1 MKLRVKSSSI
11 SYYPHSFVSNQAV
24 SVITPIASC
33 QIKQYQFL
41 PSLLRVKSSSINSY
55 PHCFVSN
62 QAVSVPNLI
71 APYQVEQYQF
81 LPSLL
86 RVKSSSISSYPHFSV
101 PSQTISVPTLIAPY
115 QVKQYQFLPSLLRTK
130 SSSISSYPH
139 CSVPTPYQVEQ
150 YQLLFSL
157 LRATMSATRWCGGV
171 LIAFERTSRDTSHD
185 NINYRR
191 PGVDYDRLPRK
202 KLHRSQRVRRGVA
215 GGPARDRGHRESC
228 CYLRAYSWKKHGHAL
243 LDIGAEDRHG
253 GRYQYTALEPDSN
266 VHEKLELEKKNR
278 ERAQNA
284 CLHYLRACPRYALI
298 HQLNDIVISATFSA
312 TRVTFSATRVT
323 FSATRVTLSAT
334 RVTILCDSCNILCDS
349 VDKHWFVVRDTSIKT
364 ERLLTLVPRGPNCPI
379 QCNPS
384 TRDTILNLF
393 LALQHPYIYPVLDLD
408 FRDVATQTYV
418 ILVLP
423 FNNKGSLK
431 DLIYKRFDR
440 QPPEALLSMYRG
452 LTAATRGASVHSKW
466 QDDWSQKY
474 SQRSAGLPLSQVQRL
489 GRQVLEALL
498 FLKDRGFPPCSHLHS
513 GNIILQN
520 GVARITG
527 LENTLLGFTSRI
539 HPVIWSR
546 AREEPLSVD
555 AICFGH
561 VLFEMCAGYELCAP
575 EPSPSHLQDLRAYPQ
590 VVEVLDYIFQNPN
603 HRCPSIE
610 ELLVCDFFRNIDLR
624 EMRAAPL
631 PLAFQARLTASTIS
645 LLNEIKK
652 HQGGKRP
659 KKSQSASTT
668 ETTSPTLRDRRRDGG
683 RWNQRMGRLKQER
696 QRKMEPEDGEVEAGE
711 TEEDGT
717 RGWGDWSRRDR
728 GRWNQR
734 MGRLKQERR
743 RKMEP
748 EDGEVEA
755 GETEE
760 DGILKNGW
768 LTPQVPVVTTRP
780 RNRRLEIQSTSLWTN
795 CTQALVVVVVTSV
808 CTDGARCSVL
818 RSCTGTAG
826 NTDGAWAADTDEIYD
841 DATITDGQSS
851 PTQEKPPPVHPT
863 EIKTLISPSSAVE
876 LNTTSALANYATEA
890 GTPRPESSH
899 ARRLRVHHGHQVS
912 SEVAITDSTIH
923 RLSVSCYRLER

>member
-1 MKLRVKSSSI
+1 MRVVFVQAVPFQIKKFLPFKLHAKSNNISS
-11 SYYPHSFVSNQAV
+11 YPHSFIPSQSV
-24 SVITPIASC
+24 SVITLIASC
-33 QIKQYQFL
+33 QIKQYQLLL
-41 PSLLRVKSSSINSY
+41 PLLSTKSSSTSY
-55 PHCFVSN
+55 YSRSSSPS
-62 QAVSVPNLI
+62 QAVSVPTLV
-71 APYQVEQYQF
+71 APCQVEQYQF

-86 RVKSSSISSYPHFSV
+86 RAKLSSISSYPRCSV
-101 PSQTISVPTLIAPY
+101 ASQALSVPTLVAPC
-115 QVKQYQFLPSLLRTK
+115 QVEQYQFLPSLLRG
-130 SSSISSYPH
+130 
-139 CSVPTPYQVEQ
+139 
-150 YQLLFSL
+150 
-157 LRATMSATRWCGGV
+157 TMSATRWCGGV

-202 KLHRSQRVRRGVA
+202 QLHRSQRVRRGVE

-228 CYLRAYSWKKHGHAL
+228 CYLRAYSWKKHGHAH

-284 CLHYLRACPRYALI
+284 CLHYLRACPRYAFI
-298 HQLNDIVISATFSA
+298 HQLNDIGS
-312 TRVTFSATRVT
+312 R
-323 FSATRVTLSAT
+323 
-334 RVTILCDSCNILCDS
+334 

-431 DLIYKRFDR
+431 DLIYKS
-440 QPPEALLSMYRG
+440 PEELLFMYRG
-452 LTAATRGASVHSKW
+452 LTAATRGAVVPHLTHANACCFQSKW
-466 QDDWSQKY
+466 QDDWGQKY

-652 HQGGKRP
+652 HQSGKRP
-659 KKSQSASTT
+659 KRSQSSSTA
-668 ETTSPTLRDRRRDGG
+668 ETTSPSLRDRRSESRFSFFEKKKKRIKSLKKSPDIDIESLEE
-683 RWNQRMGRLKQER
+683 RLLPNENMFNQMMLELVQVRI
-696 QRKMEPEDGEVEAGE
+696 A
-711 TEEDGT
+711 
-717 RGWGDWSRRDR
+717 RGVAAWSGD
-728 GRWNQR
+728 
-734 MGRLKQERR
+734 
-743 RKMEP
+743 
-748 EDGEVEA
+748 
-755 GETEE
+755 
-760 DGILKNGW
+760 
-768 LTPQVPVVTTRP
+768 
-780 RNRRLEIQSTSLWTN
+780 
-795 CTQALVVVVVTSV
+795 
-808 CTDGARCSVL
+808 
-818 RSCTGTAG
+818 
-826 NTDGAWAADTDEIYD
+826 
-841 DATITDGQSS
+841 
-851 PTQEKPPPVHPT
+851 
-863 EIKTLISPSSAVE
+863 SAVV
-876 LNTTSALANYATEA
+876 
-890 GTPRPESSH
+890 RVVI
-899 ARRLRVHHGHQVS
+899 RLWC
-912 SEVAITDSTIH
+912 EW
-923 RLSVSCYRLER
+923 

>member
-1 MKLRVKSSSI
+1 MLNLYKNISRQQEKANKEQVVTGHDRYCQERPTARSSHRRRRPVTRRALSASEFDPRELADANARTRCARSASTDDEDEVGSHVTRSRLPTAVGVVSGERTPLLSNKLETLGRIERTLSSSPKTSHAKRRSKFRRCD
-11 SYYPHSFVSNQAV
+11 SYKLKVTSITAFVSSSTTAEDGEIEV
-24 SVITPIASC
+24 RIS
-33 QIKQYQFL
+33 QYQFL
-41 PSLLRVKSSSINSY
+41 PSLLRG
-55 PHCFVSN
+55 
-62 QAVSVPNLI
+62 
-71 APYQVEQYQF
+71 
-81 LPSLL
+81 
-86 RVKSSSISSYPHFSV
+86 
-101 PSQTISVPTLIAPY
+101 
-115 QVKQYQFLPSLLRTK
+115 
-130 SSSISSYPH
+130 
-139 CSVPTPYQVEQ
+139 
-150 YQLLFSL
+150 
-157 LRATMSATRWCGGV
+157 TMSATRWCGGV

-202 KLHRSQRVRRGVA
+202 QLHRSQRVRRGVE

-228 CYLRAYSWKKHGHAL
+228 CYLRVYSWKKHGHAH

-284 CLHYLRACPRYALI
+284 CLHYLRACPRYAFI
-298 HQLNDIVISATFSA
+298 HQLNDIGS
-312 TRVTFSATRVT
+312 R
-323 FSATRVTLSAT
+323 
-334 RVTILCDSCNILCDS
+334 

-431 DLIYKRFDR
+431 DLIYK
-440 QPPEALLSMYRG
+440 
-452 LTAATRGASVHSKW
+452 SKW
-466 QDDWSQKY
+466 QDDWGQKY

-652 HQGGKRP
+652 HQSGKRP
-659 KKSQSASTT
+659 KRSQSSSTA
-668 ETTSPTLRDRRRDGG
+668 ETTSPSLRDRR
-683 RWNQRMGRLKQER
+683 
-696 QRKMEPEDGEVEAGE
+696 
-711 TEEDGT
+711 
-717 RGWGDWSRRDR
+717 
-728 GRWNQR
+728 
-734 MGRLKQERR
+734 
-743 RKMEP
+743 
-748 EDGEVEA
+748 
-755 GETEE
+755 
-760 DGILKNGW
+760 
-768 LTPQVPVVTTRP
+768 
-780 RNRRLEIQSTSLWTN
+780 
-795 CTQALVVVVVTSV
+795 
-808 CTDGARCSVL
+808 
-818 RSCTGTAG
+818 
-826 NTDGAWAADTDEIYD
+826 
-841 DATITDGQSS
+841 
-851 PTQEKPPPVHPT
+851 
-863 EIKTLISPSSAVE
+863 
-876 LNTTSALANYATEA
+876 
-890 GTPRPESSH
+890 
-899 ARRLRVHHGHQVS
+899 
-912 SEVAITDSTIH
+912 
-923 RLSVSCYRLER
+923 